1 MSTSDKDQITELQG
15 FSAAQ
20 ARIEI
25 DQRNISSE
33 ELVRACLDR
42 IELREKKL
50 NAWAFIDPELAIS
63 QARKLDG
70 EKKRSEIHGIP
81 IGIKDIYDTFD
92 MPTAYGTSFM
102 KDHKPNRD
110 SNWVSILRSAGAVL
124 IGKTK
129 TTEFANAFPTTTR
142 NPHNLSRS
150 PGASSSS

>member
-70 EKKRSEIHGIP
+70 
-81 IGIKDIYDTFD
+81 
-92 MPTAYGTSFM
+92 
-102 KDHKPNRD
+102 
-110 SNWVSILRSAGAVL
+110 
-124 IGKTK
+124 
-129 TTEFANAFPTTTR
+129 
-142 NPHNLSRS
+142 
-150 PGASSSS
+150 